1 MYCKY
6 KNFVKCF
13 IDTHCRR
20 LYKTTEIFVTIENVF
35 FYLIYIYIYIY
46 IDICIANISLLQ
58 VLAFCCIS
66 RESFGKEITHRDL
79 LREHFFDTSLMT
91 SFRTRLTLHYSFH

>member
-6 KNFVKCF
+6 C
-13 IDTHCRR
+13 
-20 LYKTTEIFVTIENVF
+20 
-35 FYLIYIYIYIY
+35 
-46 IDICIANISLLQ
+46 ISLLQ